1 MENSIFDISVHT
13 ILLSTLLIQC
23 QNFLICFGPLLL
35 APDAKH
41 RKRAQRNKAKH
52 TGERNEKTFLVR
64 IKLGMESSE
73 NSLPVCVYVCMWF
86 GSFSVFTAYCPPL
99 RLSFTRSKKKQILLS
114 FRNKSHF
121 PIGSLVYIFQMHTKT
136 YTFTPIDVRTQT
148 HKTYSVTHGPNGSND
163 KTTKC
168 LFEKGS
174 KINADEIFFL
184 APLLFSIW
192 CFERDW
198 ENEKEAT
205 TTTEE
210 LLHIHTF

>member
-1 MENSIFDISVHT
+1 MVAHCVHTQKVCLCVFVENSIFDISVHT
-13 ILLSTLLIQC
+13 FLLSTLLIQC

-35 APDAKH
+35 APDTKH

-73 NSLPVCVYVCMWF
+73 NSLPVCVCMF
-86 GSFSVFTAYCPPL
+86 ACDLDRSVFLPHIAH
-99 RLSFTRSKKKQILLS
+99 LSASLSPEAKKKQILLS

-184 APLLFSIW
+184 APLLFSI
-192 CFERDW
+192 
-198 ENEKEAT
+198 
-205 TTTEE
+205 
-210 LLHIHTF
+210 